1 MANLTIS
8 VDDRVLKQARLRALE
23 ENTSVNAVLG
33 KRLEEYAQVEEVGR
47 RRLAA
52 LQRVIEI
59 ADAHT
64 IERGVTAW
72 NREALYER

>member
-8 VDDRVLKQARLRALE
+8 VDDQVLKQARIRALE

-33 KRLEEYAQVEEVGR
+33 KRLEEYAQVEDVR
-47 RRLAA
+47 RHRLAA

-64 IERGVTAW
+64 IERGATAW

>member
-8 VDDRVLKQARLRALE
+8 VNDKVLKQARIRALA

-33 KRLEEYAQVEEVGR
+33 KRLEEYAQLEDVRR

-59 ADAHT
+59 SDAHT
-64 IERGVTAW
+64 IERGTTPW
-72 NREALYER
+72 NRNALYER

>member
-8 VDDRVLKQARLRALE
+8 VDDKVLKQARLRALE

-33 KRLEEYAQVEEVGR
+33 KRLEEYAQVDGVRR

-52 LQRVIEI
+52 LQRVIEL

-64 IERGVTAW
+64 IERGATPW
-72 NREALYER
+72 QREALYER